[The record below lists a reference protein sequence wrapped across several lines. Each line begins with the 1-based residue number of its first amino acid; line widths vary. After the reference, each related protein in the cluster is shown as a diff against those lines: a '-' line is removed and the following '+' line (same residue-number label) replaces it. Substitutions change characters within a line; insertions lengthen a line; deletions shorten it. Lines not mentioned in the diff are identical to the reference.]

1 MSRMHFML
9 MLQFV
14 YVDLEK
20 PRMACMG
27 FCAPHMQGDVSVV
40 IEDGGERMN
49 SELHTQTL
57 M

>member
-27 FCAPHMQGDVSVV
+27 VSAPHMQGDVSVV

-49 SELHTQTL
+49 SELHTRTL
-57 M
+57 L